1 VGAVV
6 DPRPTVAGVG
16 VDRMI
21 LLVAEVVEVV
31 VLQCLWCEWSAGS
44 EMSIGV

>member
-1 VGAVV
+1 VV

-31 VLQCLWCEWSAGS
+31 VLQCMWCEWGAGS
-44 EMSIGV
+44 ETSTGV